1 METNQALNCL
11 AALAQET
18 RLAVFR
24 LLVRRG
30 EAGMAAGD
38 IAANVGTPASTL
50 SFHLKELERTGLV
63 TVRRHQRQMLYA
75 VDYGAMRRFMDF
87 LQKDCCQ
94 DHPDICGCGP
104 IGAPAEVD

>member
-1 METNQALNCL
+1 METKQALNCL

-38 IAANVGTPASTL
+38 IAAKVGAPGSTL

-75 VDYGAMRRFMDF
+75 VDYGAMRRFLDF
-87 LQKDCCQ
+87 LHKDCCQ
-94 DHPDICGCGP
+94 DHPDICGC
-104 IGAPAEVD
+104 APADAAPERR

>member
-1 METNQALNCL
+1 METKQALSCL
-11 AALAQET
+11 SALAQET

-38 IAANVGTPASTL
+38 IAAQVGAPASTL

-63 TVRRHQRQMLYA
+63 TARRRQRQVLYA
-75 VDYGAMRRFMDF
+75 VDYGAMRSFMAF
-87 LQKDCCQ
+87 LHKDCCQ
-94 DHPDICGCGP
+94 DHPEICGCEP
-104 IGAPAEVD
+104 

>member
-1 METNQALNCL
+1 METKQALNCL

-24 LLVRRG
+24 LLIRRG

-38 IAANVGTPASTL
+38 IAERVGAPASTL

-75 VDYGAMRRFMDF
+75 VDYGAMRRFLDF

-94 DHPDICGCGP
+94 DHPEICGC
-104 IGAPAEVD
+104 APADATPERR

>member
-1 METNQALNCL
+1 MEMKQALICL

-18 RLAVFR
+18 RLEVFR

-38 IAANVGTPASTL
+38 IAARVGAPGSTL

-63 TVRRHQRQMLYA
+63 TARRRQRQILYA

-87 LQKDCCQ
+87 LQRDCCQ
-94 DHPDICGCGP
+94 DHPDICGCR
-104 IGAPAEVD
+104 PAETSTDAD

>member
-1 METNQALNCL
+1 METKQALNCL

-18 RLAVFR
+18 RLEVFR

-30 EAGMAAGD
+30 DAGMAAGD
-38 IAANVGTPASTL
+38 IAAKVGAPGSTL
-50 SFHLKELERTGLV
+50 SFHLKELERTGLI
-63 TVRRHQRQMLYA
+63 TVRRHQRQMFYA
-75 VDYGAMRRFMDF
+75 VDCAAMRRFLDF

-104 IGAPAEVD
+104 GDAAPERR